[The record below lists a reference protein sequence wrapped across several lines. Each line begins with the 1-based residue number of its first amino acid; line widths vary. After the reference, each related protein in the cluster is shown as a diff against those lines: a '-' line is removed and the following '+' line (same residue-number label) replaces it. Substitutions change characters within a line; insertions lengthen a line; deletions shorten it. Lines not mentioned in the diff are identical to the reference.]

1 MTSTSEPT
9 PPPSTTALTLQSSHN
24 RWSFYHL
31 LICVVATL
39 LCLLPAQL
47 LINTEATPDLITIF
61 ALHLATITLVGF
73 CFWVQ
78 NRLLNN
84 NDKGQ
89 HGLPF
94 FQWSLIVSITFT
106 GLFGAIGNLIATLC
120 YLLFE
125 RQNSQFNVWYM
136 SLFPEDQQDEA
147 EQIYQQIMK
156 QKDAQGDRVVTPLL
170 ELIQFGTRDQKYA
183 TLSLISRHFHPSF
196 SPALKAALEDEDNA
210 IRVLAAAAVTKIQ
223 HGILDQIIELKKEL
237 ASSPQPSITL
247 ALANL
252 YDTLA
257 YYGLM
262 NDGRSRSTRETA
274 INYYY
279 RYLELQPD
287 DEAVIVKVT
296 RLYMRNEAYL
306 EATQWIEKHLELADR
321 NSKMLVWYM
330 EALYQSKRFD
340 KVYRLVA
347 LKQDRIAELDLPF
360 TMMQTVQ
367 LWLQSNPFPTQDYS
381 K

>member
-1 MTSTSEPT
+1 MTPISEQTT
-9 PPPSTTALTLQSSHN
+9 PPTTSLALQSSQN

-31 LICVVATL
+31 LICMIATL

-47 LINTEATPDLITIF
+47 LIDSETTRPLTVIF
-61 ALHLATITLVGF
+61 ALHLATVALIVF
-73 CFWVQ
+73 CIWMQ
-78 NRLLNN
+78 NRLLI
-84 NDKGQ
+84 NDDKSQ
-89 HGLPF
+89 QGLPF
-94 FQWSLIVSITFT
+94 FQWSLIISVIFS

-136 SLFPEDQQDEA
+136 SLFPEDQQHEA
-147 EQIYQQIMK
+147 GQIYQQIMK
-156 QKDAQGDRVVTPLL
+156 QKDAQGDRAVTPLL

-223 HGILDQIIELKKEL
+223 HGVLDEIVELKQAL
-237 ASSPQPSITL
+237 DTSPLPSTTL
-247 ALANL
+247 ALANR

-262 NDGRSRSTRETA
+262 NDGRSRTARETA

-287 DEAVIVKVT
+287 DEAVIIKVT
-296 RLYMRNEAYL
+296 RLYMRNEAYV
-306 EATQWIEKHLELADR
+306 EATQWIEKHIELADK
-321 NSKMLVWYM
+321 NTKMLVWYM

-340 KVYRLVA
+340 KVYRLVK
-347 LKQDRIAELDLPF
+347 LKHNHIAELDLPF
-360 TMMQTVQ
+360 SMMQTVQ
-367 LWLQSNPFPTQDYS
+367 LWLQSNPISDPDYS
-381 K
+381 N